1 MVHGKGVLSSLLWIG
16 FLLFFAPEVFG
27 DNLSCLICHG
37 ALKGT
42 YMTRAGLSVSLHVD
56 AKKFAASVHG
66 DLECTFCHLNY
77 IDNPHRD
84 PEEGIPEGIV
94 ETGRAIAGK
103 SRIDPV
109 ALAACTQC
117 HGEIFEE
124 VKKSVHG
131 ANIFVKKES
140 DGAFCLDCHGNAHEI
155 VPAKGIPGGGG
166 EKASPVSYERIV
178 ATCGRC
184 HEKKSVSL
192 KYGFSTRIIERYN
205 ESFHGKKYH
214 LGGKNL
220 PVCTTCHGSH
230 GIRSHQDP
238 KAMVFGMN
246 KVKLCG
252 QCHKGA
258 NEKFVAAITHKPVG
272 RDNPI
277 PYYAEKGLIVLTFCV
292 ITGCALHIILEGFA
306 SILWVLRTRRRCRDD
321 VRTTGSSLPGQ

>member
-1 MVHGKGVLSSLLWIG
+1 MVHGKGILYSLLWIG
-16 FLLFFAPEVFG
+16 FLLFFAPQVFA

-37 ALKGT
+37 ALKGS
-42 YMTRAGLSVSLHVD
+42 YMTRSGLPASLHVD
-56 AKKFAASVHG
+56 GKEFAASVHG

-77 IDNPHRD
+77 VDNPHRD
-84 PEEGIPEGIV
+84 PEEGIPQEIE
-94 ETGRAIAGK
+94 ETARAIAGK
-103 SRIDPV
+103 SPMDSV

-117 HGEIFEE
+117 HKEIFEE

-131 ANIFVKKES
+131 ANIFVKKEN
-140 DGAFCLDCHGNAHEI
+140 DGAFCLDCHGDAHKI
-155 VPAKGIPGGGG
+155 VPVKEIPGGG
-166 EKASPVSYERIV
+166 EKQVSPVSYERIV
-178 ATCGRC
+178 ATCGHC

-192 KYGFSTRIIERYN
+192 KYGLSTKIMDRYD

-230 GIRSHQDP
+230 AIRSHKDP

-246 KVKLCG
+246 KIKLCG

-258 NEKFVAAITHKPVG
+258 NAEFVAAITHKPVG

-277 PYYAEKGLIVLTFCV
+277 PYYAEKGLIVLTFFV

-306 SILWVLRTRRRCRDD
+306 SILWALRTRRRCRDD
-321 VRTTGSSLPGQ
+321 ARKNGSSLTG